1 MAAYAVQTDITDRFG
16 TIFLT
21 EIANRD
27 GSGILTAADITSISK
42 SLDDA
47 TSLIDSYVSAKFDD
61 PQTISP
67 VPPIFVR
74 LCVDIAVYYI
84 ARENRGTLSE
94 EIRQGWEDAVEELEK
109 IRDGKISLGIADPPA
124 TVGTA
129 TQLST
134 LPRIVNR
141 NTAEGLL

>member
-1 MAAYAVQTDITDRFG
+1 MAAYATKTDITDRFG
-16 TIFLT
+16 ATFLA
-21 EIANRD
+21 EIADRD
-27 GSGILTAADITSISK
+27 GDGSVDDTSVDK
-42 SLDDA
+42 ALDDA

-67 VPPIFVR
+67 TPSIFIR
-74 LCVDIAVYYI
+74 LCCDIAIYYM
-84 ARENRGTLSE
+84 ARENRGTLSD

-124 TVGTA
+124 TTGTA

-134 LPRIVNR
+134 LPRIAQSNQ
-141 NTAEGLL
+141 TEGVL

>member
-1 MAAYAVQTDITDRFG
+1 MAAYAVKTDITDRFG
-16 TIFLT
+16 TIFLG
-21 EIANRD
+21 EIADREGD
-27 GSGILTAADITSISK
+27 GDVNDGAVNKA
-42 SLDDA
+42 LDDA
-47 TSLIDSYVSAKFDD
+47 TSVIDSYVSAKFDD

-74 LCVDIAVYYI
+74 LCVDIAVYYL

-94 EIRQGWEDAVEELEK
+94 EIRQGYEDAILELEK

-124 TVGTA
+124 TVGTT

-134 LPRIVNR
+134 LTRIVNR